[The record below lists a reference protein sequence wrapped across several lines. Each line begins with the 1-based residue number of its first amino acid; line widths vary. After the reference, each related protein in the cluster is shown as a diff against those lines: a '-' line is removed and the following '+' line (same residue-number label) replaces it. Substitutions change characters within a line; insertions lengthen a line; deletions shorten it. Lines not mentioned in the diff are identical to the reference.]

1 MYTAVRKSYSDYTTI
16 LSTAAGYSTPLRD
29 EDIVDALFV
38 KAIHDGVEAVHEAS
52 VRESETAGTTLC
64 SLFLVPVDHQKHV
77 HGMRQSDPWQPP
89 QADVAAAEMGVA
101 ADCGRSYKVLCAN
114 IGDSRCVML
123 GCSAEPLQPP
133 SSSPSGWK
141 SPSRNTSL
149 TSGEEHSVPYV
160 RRGSF
165 SGKLSPPTPS
175 GDHDTAAHLRRGNSS
190 PRELHS
196 PPSQSG
202 KFIDR
207 FKRCVSIYIY
217 FPGINNAIGYVLGMS
232 DRTAAQTRT
241 RYHRRSI

>member
-1 MYTAVRKSYSDYTTI
+1 LYTAVRKSYSDYTTI